1 MKRVYVAG
9 SYNGPDVLTVLKNM
23 RKGFRACVDVLRAG
37 FAPFCPWGDY
47 HFTLAQTEYEK
58 PLTIDDY
65 YRYSMS
71 WLRAS
76 EAVYVCNYREDSKG
90 TKAEIEEA
98 KRLGIPVYFTLK
110 DLVDSEG

>member
-9 SYNGPDVLTVLKNM
+9 SYNGPNVIAVLNNM
-23 RKGFRACVDVLRAG
+23 RIGFRACVDVLKAG

-47 HFTLAQTEYEK
+47 HFQLALSETERQ
-58 PLTIDDY
+58 LDITDY
-65 YRYSMS
+65 YRYSIA

-76 EAVYVCNYREDSKG
+76 DAVYVCNYSEDSKG

-98 KRLGIPVYFTLK
+98 ERLEIPVYYTLQ
-110 DLVDSEG
+110 DLLDAEG

>member
-1 MKRVYVAG
+1 MLRHG
-9 SYNGPDVLTVLKNM
+9 EVLS
-23 RKGFRACVDVLRAG
+23 
-37 FAPFCPWGDY
+37 
-47 HFTLAQTEYEK
+47 
-58 PLTIDDY
+58 IDDY
-65 YRYSMS
+65 YNYSMA

-110 DLVDSEG
+110 DLVDAEG

>member
-1 MKRVYVAG
+1 MKRVYVSG
-9 SYNGPDVLTVLKNM
+9 SYNGPNVIAVLNNM
-23 RKGFRACVDVLRAG
+23 RIGFRACVDVLNAG

-47 HFTLAQTEYEK
+47 HFQLALQDDEQLGIE
-58 PLTIDDY
+58 DY
-65 YRYSMS
+65 YNYSMA

-76 EAVYVCNYREDSKG
+76 EAVYVCNYREDSIG

-110 DLVDSEG
+110 DLVDAEG